1 MIQSS
6 SRQGGRMF
14 SAFIPKEEKFFDL
27 LENAA
32 SNAHKAAS
40 AFQELM
46 HKWAQGSELFKKVRD
61 IETEGDLLTHE
72 IIDKLN
78 RTFVTPIDRE
88 DIHNL
93 AGQIDDVCDILQAL
107 SDRMQLY
114 NLESRMPEKMLKMAD
129 LLEES
134 ATSMEAAVKE
144 FHNFRRD
151 RRVHDHCIEIK
162 RIENEADELLKHAL
176 AELFKSTDPM
186 SVIKWKEIYETIEDA
201 HDKLSHIAN
210 TLEGIIVKN
219 A

>member
-1 MIQSS
+1 
-6 SRQGGRMF
+6 MF
-14 SAFIPKEEKFFDL
+14 AGLIPKEEKFFDL

-32 SNAHKAAS
+32 ANAHKS
-40 AFQELM
+40 VLAFNELM
-46 HKWAQGSELFKKVRD
+46 HAWDEKSALFKKIRD
-61 IETEGDLLTHE
+61 IETEGDMLTHE

-114 NLESRMPEKMLKMAD
+114 DLASPMPETMLKMSD
-129 LLEES
+129 LLIKSSES
-134 ATSMEAAVKE
+134 MAAAVSE
-144 FHNFRRD
+144 FYNFRRNS
-151 RRVHDHCIEIK
+151 RVHDHCIQIK
-162 RIENEADELLKHAL
+162 GIENEADELLKYAL
-176 AELFKSTDPM
+176 ANLFKSTDAM
-186 SVIKWKEIYETIEDA
+186 NVIKWKEIYETIEDA
-201 HDKLSHIAN
+201 HDKMSHIAN